1 MFETVVPET
10 VTKRSR
16 ALFYET
22 LPLSLALHALAVVGV
37 LVATVWKVQFPSQSP
52 KLFAMYNLA
61 DPPPPPPPPPP
72 PAPPRV
78 VQRIQ
83 PAPVRPQEIVA
94 PTVIPDVIP
103 DMTQEPPP
111 VDAIEGPVESGV
123 EGGVPGGIAGGA
135 VGGVVGGEVGG
146 EHGGT
151 VGGIVTDN
159 RIHIARDKPLP
170 MFPVSQVY
178 PAYPEQGRLRH
189 WEDTLVVRYTIG
201 KNGRITEVLVISNAE
216 RKIFE
221 EATVKAIKNWRFRP
235 LVKDG
240 EAQEVV
246 HELTVYF
253 RLEPTG

>member
-10 VTKRSR
+10 VAKRSR

-22 LPLSLALHALAVVGV
+22 LPLSLAIHALAIFGA
-37 LVATVWKVQFPSQSP
+37 LVATVWKVSFPSQSP
-52 KLFAMYNLA
+52 KLFAMYSLA

-72 PAPPRV
+72 AAPPKV
-78 VQRIQ
+78 VAR
-83 PAPVRPQEIVA
+83 PVQLAVLEPDEIVA
-94 PTVIPDVIP
+94 PTIIPDEIP
-103 DMTQEPPP
+103 VVSNEPPP
-111 VDAIEGPVESGV
+111 DAVQGPVESGV
-123 EGGVPGGIAGGA
+123 EGGVPGGIAGGS
-135 VGGVVGGEVGG
+135 VGGVIGGEIGG

-159 RIHIARDKPLP
+159 RVHIARDKPLP

-178 PAYPEQGRLRH
+178 PMYPESARLRH
-189 WEDTLVVRYTIG
+189 WEDVLVVRYTIG

-221 EATVKAIKNWRFRP
+221 EATVKAIRNWRFRP

-240 EAQEVV
+240 QAQEVV

-253 RLEPTG
+253 KLESNG